1 MNQSAGKIE
10 ETDST
15 GRLACLNR
23 KSAWPQTTKVEKL
36 SSLCFSGKLCHRWY
50 TMHVCMCTIVSDMYA
65 CVCARECTRYMT
77 VHGQHISVYTYY
89 IHIFVRVYLSLSLC
103 LSVIVC
109 ACLIMFIFLPCSI
122 SIFRFLIIQPTMQ
135 IGFLLHQPFACSSAT
150 LAVSDRLCV
159 IISQN

>member
-89 IHIFVRVYLSLSLC
+89 IHIFVRVSLSLC
-103 LSVIVC
+103 VSLWLFARVLS
-109 ACLIMFIFLPCSI
+109 
-122 SIFRFLIIQPTMQ
+122 
-135 IGFLLHQPFACSSAT
+135 CSSFYHA
-150 LAVSDRLCV
+150 LYPSFVFSSSSLRCRLVSCCTNPLLVRQLLWQFQIAFV
-159 IISQN
+159 LS